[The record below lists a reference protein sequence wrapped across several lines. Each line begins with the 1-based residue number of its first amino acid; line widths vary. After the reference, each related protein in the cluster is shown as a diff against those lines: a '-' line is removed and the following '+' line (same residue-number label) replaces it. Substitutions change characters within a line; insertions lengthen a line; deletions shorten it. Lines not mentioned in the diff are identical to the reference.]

1 MPSNVFSL
9 LPLRTAGN
17 YTHTDLSFADVMGI
31 SRMTC
36 DFLKTCSLGKHTLFI
51 IQRNAANV
59 QYFFAKLRNTVFIYP
74 VEFPPVIS

>member
-1 MPSNVFSL
+1 MPSNVFSF
-9 LPLRTAGN
+9 LPLALPAN

-36 DFLKTCSLGKHTLFI
+36 DFLKACSLGQHTFFI

-59 QYFFAKLRNTVFIYP
+59 QYFLQSFATLFLFTL
-74 VEFPPVIS
+74 